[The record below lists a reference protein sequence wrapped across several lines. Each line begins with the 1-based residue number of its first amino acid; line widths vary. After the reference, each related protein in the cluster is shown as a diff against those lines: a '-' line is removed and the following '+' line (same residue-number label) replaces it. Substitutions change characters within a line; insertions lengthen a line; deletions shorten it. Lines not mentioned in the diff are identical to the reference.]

1 MEFKLIKS
9 KVHFQKHINR
19 FKESHLSQAIYN
31 DSSDTPIEYPCLC
44 YTYVNNDMNGLRA
57 KSIFVYKKDFKLF
70 SNFRNK
76 V

>member
-9 KVHFQKHINR
+9 KDQYK
-19 FKESHLSQAIYN
+19 KHLSLFKKNNLACSIIREN
-31 DSSDTPIEYPCLC
+31 PNSPEEYPCLC
-44 YTYVNNDMNGLRA
+44 YTYIKNDMNGLGP

-70 SNFRNK
+70 SNSRDK